1 MAIAA
6 RPSPSPRRRDEDE
19 NEKLYPSSDGKPMAE
34 TDQHAELMI
43 YFKEALRHHYADRPD
58 VYVSGNNF
66 IYYEEGNP
74 KARISP
80 DCYVVFGAGMRL
92 RNSFM
97 TWREGNLLPAVVFE
111 FTSRST
117 RREDTHTKRPLYESA
132 LRVPEY
138 FLFDPTGDYLRPR
151 LQGFRLGAEGRYV
164 ALEAADGRL
173 HSEQLNLDLVPE
185 GTTLRLFDPA
195 RGEFLPTMA
204 ELAQRAEAEARR
216 AEVEAQRAD
225 VLAQRIQTET
235 EARRAA
241 EEEVA
246 RLRAELEALRGQP

>member
-34 TDQHAELMI
+34 TDLHRSEMAQAI
-43 YFKEALRHHYADRPD
+43 EALTLYYAHRPD

-80 DCYVVFGAGMRL
+80 DCYVVFGVEMRP

-97 TWREGNLLPAVVFE
+97 TWREGDRLPAVVFE

-117 RREDTHTKRPLYESA
+117 RREDTHTKRPLYESV
-132 LRVPEY
+132 LRIPEY

-151 LQGFRLGAEGRYV
+151 LQGFRLAEDGNYIV
-164 ALEAADGRL
+164 LQPVDGRV
-173 HSEQLNLDLVPE
+173 HSEQLNLDLVQE
-185 GTTLRLFDPA
+185 GQTLRLWDPA

-216 AEVEAQRAD
+216 ADA
-225 VLAQRIQTET
+225 LAQRVETET
-235 EARRAA
+235 DARRAA
-241 EEEVA
+241 EEEIA
-246 RLRAELEALRGQP
+246 RLRAELEALRGQR